1 MTIDLTS
8 HNFRLIIYTAMKK
21 NMQTGVMVLENK
33 TIGRVKIVKQL
44 SDILD
49 AIICKYENSREIN
62 ADDRKELSEI
72 RKFLL
77 DFSLPEG

>member
-1 MTIDLTS
+1 M
-8 HNFRLIIYTAMKK
+8 
-21 NMQTGVMVLENK
+21 ENK